1 MECKAYTVEHR
12 MWSVKWKVKSDEKCG
27 LQSLQSEECEV
38 SSIKSEV

>member
-27 LQSLQSEECEV
+27 LQSEECEV